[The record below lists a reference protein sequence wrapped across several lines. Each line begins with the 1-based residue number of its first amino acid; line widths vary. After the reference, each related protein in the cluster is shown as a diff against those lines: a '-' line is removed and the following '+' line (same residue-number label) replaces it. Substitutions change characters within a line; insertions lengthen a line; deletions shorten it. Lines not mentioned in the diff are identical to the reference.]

1 MDRTAFEAELKAGG
15 YEPVER
21 RMDANQFNPEHMHEF
36 DARVMLLDGEMT
48 ITRNGMSQVFGPGDV
63 CEIAAGTPHTE
74 QCGPG
79 GGSSNAQRRGA
90 ISPCFS
96 SVG

>member
-1 MDRTAFEAELKAGG
+1 MDRIAFEAELKTAG

-21 RMDANQFNPEHMHEF
+21 RMDAEQFNSEHMHEF
-36 DARVMLLDGEMT
+36 DARVLLLDGEMT
-48 ITRNGMSQVFGPGDV
+48 ITRNGKAQVFGPGDV

-79 GGSSNAQRRGA
+79 GAHYLAGRR
-90 ISPCFS
+90 FK
-96 SVG
+96 

>member
-21 RMDANQFNPEHMHEF
+21 RMDADQFNPEHMHEF

-48 ITRNGMSQVFGPGDV
+48 ITRNGKPQVFRPGDV

-79 GGSSNAQRRGA
+79 GAHYLAGRR
-90 ISPCFS
+90 FK
-96 SVG
+96 